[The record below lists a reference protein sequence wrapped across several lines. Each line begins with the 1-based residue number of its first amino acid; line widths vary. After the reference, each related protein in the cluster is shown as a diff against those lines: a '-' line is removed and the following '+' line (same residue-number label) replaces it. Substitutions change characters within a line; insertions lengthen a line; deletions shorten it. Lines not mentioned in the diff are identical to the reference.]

1 MPEKSS
7 IGLDTTVILR
17 LLTGEP
23 PKQFEKARKFIEEQ
37 LASNKKLFVSDLV
50 IAESYFALHYHYQ
63 VPKAEAILQLD
74 NLLSSGIIHPSPG
87 SVCRNVL
94 KNQAHHKAGLVDE
107 IIHEQYCLLTDQTAT
122 FDKAMARLQRTVA
135 L

>member
-1 MPEKSS
+1 MPGRNN
-7 IGLDTTVILR
+7 IGLDTTVVLR

-23 PKQFEKARKFIEEQ
+23 ASQFERARKFIEEQ
-37 LASNKKLFVSDLV
+37 LANNKKLFVSDLV

-63 VPKAEAILQLD
+63 VPKAEALKQLE
-74 NLLSSGIIHPSPG
+74 NLLSSGIIHPAPE
-87 SVCRNVL
+87 SVCHKVL

-107 IIHEQYCLLTDQTAT
+107 IIHEQYCLFADQIVS
-122 FDKAMARLQRTVA
+122 FDKSMTRLQRTVV